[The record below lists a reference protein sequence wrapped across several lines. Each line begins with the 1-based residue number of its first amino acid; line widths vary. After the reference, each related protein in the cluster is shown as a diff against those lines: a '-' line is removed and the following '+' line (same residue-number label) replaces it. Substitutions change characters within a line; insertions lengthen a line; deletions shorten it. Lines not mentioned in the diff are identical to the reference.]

1 MLKTPLT
8 RRKAVMK
15 SIAVKLAERSY
26 RIQIASGLIDEAG
39 ALTRAATGDRARQAV
54 IVSNPPVDSLYG
66 ERVTRSLDRAGFRTH
81 RFLIGDGE
89 RYKTLRTAE
98 SLLTYLIEQRIE
110 RSDVIV
116 ALGGGV
122 VGDLSGFVASTY
134 LRGVRFVQIP
144 TSLLAQ
150 IDSSVGGKTGVNHRL
165 GKNLIGV
172 FHQPS
177 LVVIDPE
184 TLRTLPARQM
194 QSGIYEA
201 IKYGVIRDRRLFNR
215 ILRVMEQLKSFDSVE
230 LTHLIA
236 RSCAIKADVVERD
249 EREGGLRK
257 ILNFGH
263 TVGHALEAVTGYRRF
278 LHGEAVGHGMRAA
291 GRIAERMQLLSAP
304 ARAEIDEAVARAGPL
319 PRANTLALDD
329 IILAM
334 NHDKKAEAGRTAFVL
349 PVEVGRVVIRSD
361 VPPQVVRSALSDAF
375 A

>member
-1 MLKTPLT
+1 MKT
-8 RRKAVMK
+8 V
-15 SIAVKLAERSY
+15 AVKLEERSY
-26 RIQIASGLIDEAG
+26 RIRINPGLLDEAG
-39 ALTRAATGDRARQAV
+39 ALVREAIGDKARQAV
-54 IVSNPPVDSLYG
+54 IVTNPAVENLYG
-66 ERVTRSLDRAGFRTH
+66 ERVTRSINRAGLRTH

-98 SLLTYLIEQRIE
+98 SLLTYLIQQRIE

-122 VGDLSGFVASTY
+122 VGDLAGFIAATY
-134 LRGVRFVQIP
+134 LRGVRFIQVP
-144 TSLLAQ
+144 TTLLAQ
-150 IDSSVGGKTGVNHRL
+150 IDSSVGGKTGVNHKL

-177 LVVIDPE
+177 LVLIDPE
-184 TLRTLPARQM
+184 TLRTLPAREM

-215 ILRVMEQLKSFDSVE
+215 ITSKVEQLKSFDLSE
-230 LTHLIA
+230 LTHLIS
-236 RSCAIKADVVERD
+236 RSCAIKADVIERD
-249 EREGGLRK
+249 EREGNLRK

-291 GRIAERMQLLSAP
+291 ARIAGRMQMLSDE
-304 ARAEIDEAVARAGPL
+304 AREAIDEAVARVGPL
-319 PRANTLALDD
+319 PRANTLALDG

-334 NHDKKAEAGRTAFVL
+334 NHDKKAEAGRTTFVL
-349 PVEVGRVVIRSD
+349 PVEIGRVVIRSD
-361 VPPQVVRSALSDAF
+361 VPPQVVRSALSDALL
-375 A
+375 

>member
-1 MLKTPLT
+1 
-8 RRKAVMK
+8 MK

-26 RIQIASGLIDEAG
+26 RIQIGAGLLDEAG
-39 ALTRAATGDRARQAV
+39 ALTRDAIGDKARQSI
-54 IVSNPPVDSLYG
+54 IVSNPKVDALYG
-66 ERVTRSLDRAGFRTH
+66 ERVARSLNRAGLRAH

-89 RYKTLRTAE
+89 QHKNLRTAE
-98 SLLTYLIEQRIE
+98 SLFTHLIERRVE

-116 ALGGGV
+116 AVGGGV
-122 VGDLSGFVASTY
+122 VGDLAGFVAATY
-134 LRGVRFVQIP
+134 LRGVRFIQIP
-144 TSLLAQ
+144 TTLLAQ
-150 IDSSVGGKTGVNHRL
+150 IDSSVGGKTGVNHKL

-184 TLRTLPARQM
+184 TLGTLPPREM
-194 QSGIYEA
+194 RSGIYEA

-215 ILRVMEQLKSFDSVE
+215 ITREMEQLKNFDPDE
-230 LTHLIA
+230 LSHLIA

-263 TVGHALEAVTGYRRF
+263 TVGHALEAVTRYRRL

-291 GRIAERMQLLSAP
+291 ARIAERMRMLSED
-304 ARAEIDEAVARAGPL
+304 ARQAIDEAVARVGPL
-319 PRANTLALDD
+319 PRVNTLALDD
-329 IILAM
+329 ILLAM
-334 NHDKKAEAGRTAFVL
+334 NHDKKAEAGRTVFVL

-361 VPPQVVRSALSDAF
+361 VPPQVVRSALSDALV
-375 A
+375 